1 MKLSGNGKVW
11 KKGKRFCFCFFL
23 FFFKATIKKC
33 FRGEVL
39 SFWSISYS
47 ISPVSVQ
54 CTMKKSFVPAFKV
67 SIDHLFVNLK
77 SGKKITFLDKGLGKV
92 LNFGSKNLYEP
103 CSPLSLIILGSRLI
117 LSLTSVYT

>member
-1 MKLSGNGKVW
+1 MEKFGKKV
-11 KKGKRFCFCFFL
+11 KGFVFFFS

-54 CTMKKSFVPAFKV
+54 CTMKKSFGPAFKV
-67 SIDHLFVNLK
+67 SIDHLFVNLE
-77 SGKKITFLDKGLGKV
+77 SGKKNYLLRKRSGK
-92 LNFGSKNLYEP
+92 
-103 CSPLSLIILGSRLI
+103 SLEFWIQKFVRTL
-117 LSLTSVYT
+117 